1 MRENTDKKIC
11 KHEHFLGSEIL
22 IEYFF
27 CQKFFKPIDLIMF
40 IPISRFSRTCYTDI
54 NEECIAKSTHCV
66 KSVRIRSFSGPHLPA
81 FGTNME
87 F

>member
-11 KHEHFLGSEIL
+11 KYEHFLRSEIL

-27 CQKFFKPIDLIMF
+27 CQKIFKPIDLIMF
-40 IPISRFSRTCYTDI
+40 IPISKFSRTCYTGI
-54 NEECIAKSTHCV
+54 NEVCIAKSTHFV
-66 KSVRIRSFSGPHLPA
+66 KSVRIRSFSGPHLAA
-81 FGTNME
+81 FGKNTE